1 MANQEYYNI
10 LKQGVEIWNQWRK
23 EHANIQSDLNGF
35 YLSRANLSRANLNGA
50 DLSGAT
56 LIETNFAEA
65 TLTNCQIYG
74 ISALHPFKHASLHL
88 LNRRH
93 RN

>member
-1 MANQEYYNI
+1 MEPVAE
-10 LKQGVEIWNQWRK
+10 R
-23 EHANIQSDLNGF
+23 ACNIQSDLNGF
-35 YLSRANLSRANLNGA
+35 YLSGANLI
-50 DLSGAT
+50 GAT